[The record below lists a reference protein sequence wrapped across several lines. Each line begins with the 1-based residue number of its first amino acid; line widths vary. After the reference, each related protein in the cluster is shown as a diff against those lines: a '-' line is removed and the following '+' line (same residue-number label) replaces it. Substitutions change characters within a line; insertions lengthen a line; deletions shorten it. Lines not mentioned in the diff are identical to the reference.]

1 VSERPEHLVDGLWRW
16 TARHPEWH
24 PGEFGKEVASFAADL
39 GEQLVLVDPL
49 LPGEPTAT
57 LQDLDDLAAGRR
69 IHIVMTIPYHVRS
82 AEPLSERYD
91 AEIWGHPAA
100 AKRLGSRRRFRV
112 LEPGRSTPPNLDA
125 VHIGRP
131 RRHEMPILIPAHRAV
146 AFGDAV
152 VEVDGELRMWSTS
165 VVDERRAAWYRER
178 FAPTLEPLLDHDVDR
193 VLVTHGQPILHG
205 GRDALAAALAAR
217 PLDPR

>member
-1 VSERPEHLVDGLWRW
+1 
-16 TARHPEWH
+16 
-24 PGEFGKEVASFAADL
+24 
-39 GEQLVLVDPL
+39 
-49 LPGEPTAT
+49 
-57 LQDLDDLAAGRR
+57 
-69 IHIVMTIPYHVRS
+69 
-82 AEPLSERYD
+82 
-91 AEIWGHPAA
+91 
-100 AKRLGSRRRFRV
+100 
-112 LEPGRSTPPNLDA
+112 
-125 VHIGRP
+125 
-131 RRHEMPILIPAHRAV
+131 MPILIPAHRAV